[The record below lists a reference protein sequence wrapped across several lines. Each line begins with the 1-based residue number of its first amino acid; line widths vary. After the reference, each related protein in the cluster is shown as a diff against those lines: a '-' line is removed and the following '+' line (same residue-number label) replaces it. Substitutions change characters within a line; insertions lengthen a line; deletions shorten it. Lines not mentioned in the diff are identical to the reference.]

1 MSIRRYKY
9 FAIKK
14 LRKNLKL
21 KTIRRFDF
29 LRRHYEGKK
38 NNSVW
43 MLYKYKENNPYIFV
57 IAKVHTVD
65 FDDWYTNFTLSI
77 RLTRTLSI

>member
-1 MSIRRYKY
+1 
-9 FAIKK
+9 
-14 LRKNLKL
+14 
-21 KTIRRFDF
+21 
-29 LRRHYEGKK
+29 
-38 NNSVW
+38 